1 MLRDRCKR
9 QQLDLYGWLGKKSF
23 LTFYV
28 FATPLTPF
36 AVIALFGAADL
47 WSNAIR
53 CYDLLDFWMPA
64 AKGSFIH
71 TLCVF
76 DACGCV
82 RVLVQQKGAVQNI
95 ENVLSLQQRNRL
107 PHLRPNL

>member
-53 CYDLLDFWMPA
+53 CYDLLDFECQLLKA
-64 AKGSFIH
+64 HSF
-71 TLCVF
+71 TRCVCLMR
-76 DACGCV
+76 AGV
-82 RVLVQQKGAVQNI
+82 
-95 ENVLSLQQRNRL
+95 
-107 PHLRPNL
+107 